1 MELLMVQIGGI
12 AALVLG
18 HFTLIVWNRLARWR

>member
-1 MELLMVQIGGI
+1 MELLMVQMGGI

-18 HFTLIVWNRLARWR
+18 HFTVIVRNRLARWR